1 MEECVYAIRGATTVG
16 HDSPSEVDEA
26 VGELMARIYDENG
39 ISDRDAAFILFSQT
53 RDIRTRNAAA
63 ACRKAGFGTLTPL
76 FCVQEADISGG
87 LRHTIRV
94 MVLVGHPKEKEPRMV
109 YLRGASCLRPDYSEP
124 EVDPRLE

>member
-1 MEECVYAIRGATTVG
+1 MTYAIRGAITADDDTR
-16 HDSPSEVDEA
+16 EAIDEA
-26 VGELMARIYDENG
+26 VGQMMKALFEENG
-39 ISDRDAAFILFSQT
+39 LREEDLVSVIFSQT
-53 RDIRTRNAAA
+53 RDLRSRNAAA
-63 ACRKAGFGTLTPL
+63 ACRASGFCSRTPL